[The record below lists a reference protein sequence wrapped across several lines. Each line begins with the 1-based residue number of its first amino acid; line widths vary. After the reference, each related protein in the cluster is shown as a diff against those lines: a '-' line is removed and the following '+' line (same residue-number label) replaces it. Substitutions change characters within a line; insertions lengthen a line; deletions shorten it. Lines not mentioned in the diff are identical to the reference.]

1 MKRIKK
7 TIKIIE
13 NEKECVK
20 QAKSCDRN
28 CVICP
33 LVKDDKEIIA
43 AYDYALEVL
52 HNVRKDEYIRKDKL
66 IHTINRLIHSGDGKK
81 KSLEFLN
88 KIIMYDREIDN
99 L

>member
-1 MKRIKK
+1 MKIKK
-7 TIKIIE
+7 VIKILE

-28 CVICP
+28 CAICP
-33 LVKDDKEIIA
+33 LVKEDTEIIT

-52 HNVRKDEYIRKDKL
+52 HNVRKDEYIRKDKV
-66 IHTINRLIHSGDGKK
+66 IHTINRLLNSGDGKK
-81 KSLEFLN
+81 KSLDFLS
-88 KIIMYDREIDN
+88 KTIIYDQETDN